1 MTNSLNRRNFL
12 RGSAVVGASTL
23 AAPAIAG
30 GHGTTLKMQ
39 AAWGGGIFLENA
51 NSYVQRVNEMSGGSL
66 TIELLPVNSVVKT
79 SQMQDAVHRGV
90 LDAAHYVPAYWYSKS
105 KAASLFGTGP
115 CFGWSSQEVLG
126 WIYYGGGQEL
136 FDELMASLGLNV
148 VSFFNSAM
156 PAQPMGWF
164 KEEIKDSSQMKGLK
178 YRTVGL
184 AADVLLEMGMSVV
197 QLPGG
202 EIQPAMKSGL
212 IDAAEFNNPTSD
224 RDFGMQD
231 VSKHYHLGSF
241 HQSQEFFEVTFN
253 KKKFDALADEQKA
266 ILKYASEA
274 ENSNFY
280 WHNTNRYANDL
291 DTLRNEQGVNVYR
304 TPDSVMADQLKA
316 WDIVVDR
323 ISGEDE
329 FFAKVVDSQKAYAKR
344 VMGYLNLNQP
354 DYRRSK
360 ISIAVSSIRM
370 PKERALLNWIHSI
383 ESLSQWVGK
392 AFGWCILILTLSVS
406 YEVFVRYVLNSP
418 TVWAFDMMVQMYGAL
433 FLMAGAYTL
442 AQDAHVRGDVLY
454 RLFSVRWQ
462 ARVDFL
468 LYIIFFF
475 PGMIA
480 LFWYGWE
487 IASDSWRY
495 KEVSWNSPARIQI
508 YFFKTLIPVA
518 GVLLMIQGLAEMARC
533 WIAMKT
539 GKWPERIADV
549 KETEDLLIDGD
560 TN

>member
-1 MTNSLNRRNFL
+1 MKYILYAYIAHYWEEIMTNSLNRRNFL

-304 TPDSVMADQLKA
+304 TPDSVMAEQLKA

-323 ISGEDE
+323 ISAEDE

-354 DYRRSK
+354 DYK
-360 ISIAVSSIRM
+360 MAYG
-370 PKERALLNWIHSI
+370 HY
-383 ESLSQWVGK
+383 
-392 AFGWCILILTLSVS
+392 FG
-406 YEVFVRYVLNSP
+406 
-418 TVWAFDMMVQMYGAL
+418 
-433 FLMAGAYTL
+433 
-442 AQDAHVRGDVLY
+442 
-454 RLFSVRWQ
+454 
-462 ARVDFL
+462 
-468 LYIIFFF
+468 
-475 PGMIA
+475 
-480 LFWYGWE
+480 
-487 IASDSWRY
+487 
-495 KEVSWNSPARIQI
+495 
-508 YFFKTLIPVA
+508 
-518 GVLLMIQGLAEMARC
+518 
-533 WIAMKT
+533 
-539 GKWPERIADV
+539 
-549 KETEDLLIDGD
+549 
-560 TN
+560 